1 MQAVR
6 LRSLTIKGFKSFA
19 DETVLHFNEDVI
31 GVVGPNG
38 SGKSNVVDAIRW
50 VLGEQKSKELRLNAM
65 TDIIFNGTKKR
76 KAGQAASVT
85 LTFENT
91 KNILPTEYQ
100 NVSISRH
107 LYRSGES
114 EYRLNGVTCRLKDV
128 RSLFVDTG
136 IGSNS
141 YAIIALGMVDDILA
155 DKENARRRMF
165 EQAAGISKYK
175 TRKKETLNKLKATS
189 GDLDRIEDLLFE
201 IEGQLKQLK
210 SQARRTQ
217 KYFDLKEKYKD
228 LSIQYA
234 LISSQTLK
242 EKFDNTNKK
251 LQEEKDKYLA
261 LEVEIRNL
269 EANLEQVKKDSL
281 DNEQTLSDRQK
292 KLNEL
297 VTAIRNKE
305 NEKNLLEQS
314 IKYKIQSLT
323 QLKTQIEDQLENT
336 AKYKQTVD
344 QLQAKVSES
353 TAALANHKQNLD
365 VAQSTLDQIK
375 LEHTSAKSSHDER
388 ERKRQELERRIFD
401 AEKQVAIHTNNL
413 DNLKQEIERSNAALQ
428 SKSAEYEAQ
437 KSNSAEITKQLDLIN
452 KEIEAIQTK
461 ETSRQTQLQ
470 ALRLDIDNLKDEKGR
485 IARVLD
491 SKSNE
496 YQLLKD
502 MIESMEGFPESIK
515 FLHNSWKKNALLL
528 SDLLDVEEE
537 YKTCI
542 EQYLEPYLNYYVVQD
557 LAEAKQ
563 AIDLLTQAQR
573 GKANF
578 FMLSEIASIK
588 STKPEIANAIA
599 AQSVVTVESK
609 YQRLID
615 HLLNEV
621 LIIDEELDD
630 LRHISTSDQLVLLSK
645 SGRFTL
651 KKNIVSGGSVG
662 LFEGK
667 KIGRKKNLEKLEKLI
682 VSKEK
687 ELNKIETK
695 LANKVEEQKLLQEKK
710 HQGDLSLKQ
719 AELNQL
725 QRSKVQIDTQIQ
737 NYLGLQSDH
746 NNKIEQAETQM
757 DNSSKAI
764 IENEDM
770 MLTLRKDM
778 ENLLSTSDDNE
789 LNIDELSSRLSI
801 ASEDYN
807 QKNILHI
814 RQQNHL
820 ANIQR
825 DLEFNEAR
833 IKDANQKLQHDKDKV
848 VNLENEIAASQQ
860 KLADLKENLI
870 AEYDLRKDAESHL
883 GEVEQGYYAARN
895 AINEQEEDLKIKN
908 RALNKLQLDVQNLRD
923 EYTGLK
929 FEINAVGDRLKI
941 EFDVEIKSILDE
953 EITTDLSY
961 EELQEKVEKLKHR
974 LNNFGEINP
983 MAVDAFNEM
992 SERYE
997 SISSQRQ
1004 DIIDAKESLMATI
1017 KEIEETATK
1026 QFMTAFEQIRENF
1039 IEVFRSLFTEDD
1051 NCNLILE
1058 DEDNPL
1064 ESKIEIIAKPKGK
1077 KPKSLSQLSG
1087 GEKTLT
1093 ATALLFA
1100 LYLLKPAPFCIFDEV
1115 DAPLDDANIQKFNK
1129 IIKKFSKDSQFIIVT
1144 HNKSTMAAVDVLY
1157 GVYMQQQGV
1166 SGVSAVD
1173 FRNYKHEEVL
1183 KEVG

>member
-1 MQAVR
+1 MR

-50 VLGEQKSKELRLNAM
+50 VLGEQKSKELRLSAM
-65 TDIIFNGTKKR
+65 TDVIFNGTKKR
-76 KAGQAASVT
+76 KAGQSAAVT

-100 NVSISRH
+100 NVAISRH

-114 EYRLNGVTCRLKDV
+114 EYRLNGVACRLKDI

-141 YAIIALGMVDDILA
+141 YAIIALGMVDDILS
-155 DKENARRRMF
+155 DKENARRKMF

-175 TRKKETLNKLKATS
+175 TRKKETLNKLKATTV
-189 GDLDRIEDLLFE
+189 DLDRIEDLLFE
-201 IEGQLKQLK
+201 IEGQLKSLK

-217 KYFDLKEKYKD
+217 KFFDLKEQYKE

-242 EKFDNTNKK
+242 EKFDATNKK
-251 LQEEKDKYLA
+251 LQEEKDRYLK
-261 LEVEIRNL
+261 LEVEIRNSEAAL
-269 EANLEQVKKDSL
+269 ERIKKDNL

-297 VTAIRNKE
+297 VAAIRNKE

-314 IKYKIQSLT
+314 IKYKAQSLT
-323 QLKTQIEDQLENT
+323 QLTKQIEEHQEVT
-336 AKYKQTVD
+336 AKFQNEISRLESSVTEE
-344 QLQAKVSES
+344 QLVLDRHKNELNVAKEKLDSIRSEHS
-353 TAALANHKQNLD
+353 TAKN
-365 VAQSTLDQIK
+365 
-375 LEHTSAKSSHDER
+375 SHDER
-388 ERKRQELERRIFD
+388 ERKRQEIERRIFD
-401 AEKQVAIHTNNL
+401 SEKAIAIFTNNL
-413 DNLKQEIERSNAALQ
+413 DNLKLELERSRASLESRAV
-428 SKSAEYEAQ
+428 EYNQQ
-437 KSNSAEITKQLDLIN
+437 KEQNDKLDKQIELVN
-452 KEIEAIQTK
+452 KEIESIQTLETNRQEKLQNSRLEIEVLK
-461 ETSRQTQLQ
+461 E
-470 ALRLDIDNLKDEKGR
+470 DKGR

-502 MIESMEGFPESIK
+502 MVESMEGFPESIK
-515 FLHNSWKKNALLL
+515 FLHSNWKKNALLL
-528 SDLLDVEEE
+528 SDLLDVNEE

-542 EQYLEPYLNYYVVQD
+542 EQYLDPYLNYYVVKD
-557 LAEAKQ
+557 LSEAKL
-563 AIDLLTQAQR
+563 AIDMLTKAQR

-578 FMLSEIASIK
+578 FLLDELVNIQSTKSDIAS
-588 STKPEIANAIA
+588 AIPA
-599 AQSVVTVESK
+599 RDVITVEGR
-609 YQRLID
+609 YQNLID
-615 HLLNEV
+615 HLLQNV
-621 LIIDEELDD
+621 VIINEELDD
-630 LRHISTSDQLVLLSK
+630 LRHFSASDDLVLLSK
-645 SGRFTL
+645 SGRFTR
-651 KKNIVSGGSVG
+651 KKSVVSGGSVG

-667 KIGRKKNLEKLEKLI
+667 KIGRKKNLEKLQKLI
-682 VSKEK
+682 SSKEN
-687 ELNKIETK
+687 ELNKIEEK
-695 LANKVEEQKLLQEKK
+695 LVRKQNDLKILQDNK

-719 AELNQL
+719 AELNQY
-725 QRSKVQIDTQIQ
+725 QRSKVQLDTQIQ
-737 NYLGLQSDH
+737 NYLRLQKEQ
-746 NNKIEQAETQM
+746 NEKIVQAESQM
-757 DNSSKAI
+757 DVASRGI
-764 IENEDM
+764 IDNED
-770 MLTLRKDM
+770 LTINLRAEMK
-778 ENLLSTSDDNE
+778 ELLSASGEENR
-789 LNIDELSSRLSI
+789 IDELSGKLSV

-807 QKNILHI
+807 TKNVLYI

-825 DLEFNEAR
+825 DLEFNQKR
-833 IKDANQKLQHDKDKV
+833 VSDANDKLNQDNTKGKRLTEEIKSAEEKLVALKD
-848 VNLENEIAASQQ
+848 
-860 KLADLKENLI
+860 NLI
-870 AEYDLRKDAESHL
+870 DEYELRKKAESHL
-883 GEVEQGYYAARN
+883 GQVEQGYYAARN
-895 AINEQEEDLKIKN
+895 QITEQEEDLKAKN
-908 RALNKLQLDVQNLRD
+908 RVLNRLQLEVQNLRD

-941 EFDVEIKSILDE
+941 EFDVEIKSILEE
-953 EITTDLSY
+953 EITTQLSY
-961 EELQEKVEKLKHR
+961 EELQEKVEKLKNK
-974 LNNFGEINP
+974 LANFGEINP
-983 MAVDAFNEM
+983 MAVEAFNEM

-997 SISSQRQ
+997 SISSQRL
-1004 DIIDAKESLMATI
+1004 DIIKAKESLLDTI
-1017 KEIEETATK
+1017 KEIEETATQ
-1026 QFMTAFEQIRENF
+1026 QFMEAFEKIRENF
-1039 IEVFRSLFTEDD
+1039 INVFRSLFTEDD

-1129 IIKKFSKDSQFIIVT
+1129 IIKKFSKESQFIIVT

>member
-1 MQAVR
+1 MR

-31 GVVGPNG
+31 GIVGPNG
-38 SGKSNVVDAIRW
+38 AGKSNVVDAIRW
-50 VLGEQKSKELRLNAM
+50 VLGEQKSKELRLSTM
-65 TDIIFNGTKKR
+65 TDVIFNGTKKR

-100 NVSISRH
+100 NVAISRH

-114 EYRLNGVTCRLKDV
+114 EYRLNGVACRLKDI

-141 YAIIALGMVDDILA
+141 YAIIALGMVDDILS
-155 DKENARRRMF
+155 DKENARRKMF

-175 TRKKETLNKLKATS
+175 TRKKETLNKLKATTV
-189 GDLDRIEDLLFE
+189 DLDRIEDLLFE
-201 IEGQLKQLK
+201 IEGQLKSLK

-217 KYFDLKEKYKD
+217 KFIDLKEQYKE
-228 LSIQYA
+228 LSIQFA

-242 EKFDNTNKK
+242 EKFDATNKK
-251 LQEEKDKYLA
+251 LQEEKDKYLK
-261 LEVEIRNL
+261 LEVEIRNAEAAL
-269 EANLEQVKKDSL
+269 EKIKKDNL

-297 VTAIRNKE
+297 VAAIRGKE
-305 NEKNLLEQS
+305 NEKSLLEQS
-314 IKYKIQSLT
+314 IKYKSQSLT
-323 QLKTQIEDQLENT
+323 QLKTQIEEHQAVTANYQKEISRLESSVSE
-336 AKYKQTVD
+336 AEQVLGKHKQD
-344 QLQAKVSES
+344 LDDAKVKLDGVRSQHS
-353 TAALANHKQNLD
+353 AAKN
-365 VAQSTLDQIK
+365 T
-375 LEHTSAKSSHDER
+375 HDER
-388 ERKRQELERRIFD
+388 ERKRQEIERRIFD
-401 AEKQVAIHTNNL
+401 SEKAIAIFTNNL
-413 DNLKQEIERSNAALQ
+413 DNLKLELQRSKASLESRSVEYNQQKEQNDKLDQQIELV
-428 SKSAEYEAQ
+428 
-437 KSNSAEITKQLDLIN
+437 N
-452 KEIEAIQTK
+452 KEIESIQTLESNRQEKLQNSRLEIEVLK
-461 ETSRQTQLQ
+461 E
-470 ALRLDIDNLKDEKGR
+470 DKGR

-502 MIESMEGFPESIK
+502 MVESMEGFPESIK
-515 FLHNSWKKNALLL
+515 FLHSNWKKNALLL
-528 SDLLDVEEE
+528 SDLLDVDEE

-542 EQYLEPYLNYYVVQD
+542 EQFLDPYLNYYVVQN
-557 LAEAKQ
+557 LGEAKL
-563 AIDLLTQAQR
+563 AIDMLTKAQR

-578 FMLSEIASIK
+578 FLLDELPGAKPTKSDIAS
-588 STKPEIANAIA
+588 AIPA
-599 AQSVVTVESK
+599 RDVITVEGR
-609 YQRLID
+609 YQQLID
-615 HLLNEV
+615 HLLKNV
-621 LIIDEELDD
+621 VIINEELDD
-630 LRHISTSDQLVLLSK
+630 LRHFSASDDLVLLSK
-645 SGRFTL
+645 SGRFTR
-651 KKNIVSGGSVG
+651 KRSVVTGGSVG

-667 KIGRKKNLEKLEKLI
+667 KIGRKKNLEKLQKLI
-682 VSKEK
+682 SSKEN
-687 ELNKIETK
+687 ELNKIEDK
-695 LANKVEEQKLLQEKK
+695 LARKQNDLKILQDNK

-719 AELNQL
+719 AEFNQY
-725 QRSKVQIDTQIQ
+725 QRSKVQLDTQIQ
-737 NYLGLQSDH
+737 NYLRLQSEQ
-746 NNKIEQAETQM
+746 NEKIQQAEAQM
-757 DNSSKAI
+757 DISSRGI
-764 IENEDM
+764 VDNED
-770 MLTLRKDM
+770 LTITLRAEMKVVLSASGE
-778 ENLLSTSDDNE
+778 ENK
-789 LNIDELSSRLSI
+789 IDELSGKLSV

-807 QKNILHI
+807 TKNVLYI

-825 DLEFNEAR
+825 DLEFNQKR
-833 IKDANQKLQHDKDKV
+833 VSDAN
-848 VNLENEIAASQQ
+848 E
-860 KLADLKENLI
+860 KLASDTTKVDRFNEEIQIAEAKLVQLKENLI
-870 AEYDLRKDAESHL
+870 NEYDLRKQAEGHL
-883 GEVEQGYYAARN
+883 GQVEQGYYSARN
-895 AINEQEEDLKIKN
+895 QITEQEEDLKVNN
-908 RALNKLQLDVQNLRD
+908 RVLNRLQLDVQNLRD

-941 EFDVEIKSILDE
+941 EFNVEIKSILEE
-953 EITTDLSY
+953 EITTQLSY
-961 EELQEKVEKLKHR
+961 EELQEKVDKLKNR
-974 LNNFGEINP
+974 LANFGEINP
-983 MAVDAFNEM
+983 MAVEAFNEM

-997 SISSQRQ
+997 SISSQRL
-1004 DIIDAKESLMATI
+1004 DIIKAKDSLLETI
-1017 KEIEETATK
+1017 KEIEETATA
-1026 QFMTAFEQIRENF
+1026 QFMEAFEKIRENF
-1039 IEVFRSLFTEDD
+1039 INVFRSLFTEDD
-1051 NCNLILE
+1051 NCNLILM

-1129 IIKKFSKDSQFIIVT
+1129 IIKKFSKESQFIIVT

-1173 FRNYKHEEVL
+1173 FRNYQHEEVL